1 MLLKQLGGCCC
12 CIPAVARTALH
23 VVRYKRRLT
32 SGCPAERE
40 LVWLWGISALANALA
55 LPGVEVAAC
64 VGTGK
69 HCPWVCAI
77 AEQPVSVCRLRAL
90 PSHSPFAV
98 VAPGEVV

>member
-23 VVRYKRRLT
+23 VVRYNKRLT
-32 SGCPAERE
+32 AERE
-40 LVWLWGISALANALA
+40 LVWLCGISALANALA

-69 HCPWVCAI
+69 HRPWVCAI
-77 AEQPVSVCRLRAL
+77 AEQPVSVGRLRAL